1 MPSAARP
8 IKIVAVAFL
17 VVLCLSGAAVAV
29 AKTKKKPAP
38 APKAPSGPPPVYVF
52 PIPNGH
58 FASPATQLTF
68 RGVPAS
74 RLGTI
79 SVIGSSSGV
88 HGGTIAADSDGDG
101 GSFIPSTPCTPGET
115 VTVSTSLNIEG
126 SGNGSYAFGVATPA
140 GTIPTAKR
148 PAAPRVP
155 GDIWVFHSRPDLAPA
170 AVTITKRDPS

>member
-74 RLGTI
+74 QLGTI

-88 HGGTIAADSDGDG
+88 HAGTIAADSDGDG
-101 GSFIPSTPCTPGET
+101 GSFIQPTPFTPGET
-115 VTVSTSLNIEG
+115 VTVSTSLNIDA
-126 SGNGSYAFGVATPA
+126 SGTVIYSFGVARHR
-140 GTIPTAKR
+140 GTIPLHNR
-148 PAAPRVP
+148 PAAHV
-155 GDIWVFHSRPDLAPA
+155 
-170 AVTITKRDPS
+170 